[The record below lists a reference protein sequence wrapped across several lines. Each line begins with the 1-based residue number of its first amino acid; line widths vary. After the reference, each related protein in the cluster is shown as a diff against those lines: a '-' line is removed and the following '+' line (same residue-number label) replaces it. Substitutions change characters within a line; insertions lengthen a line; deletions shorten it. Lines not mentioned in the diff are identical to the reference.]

1 MVELDML
8 ERRRVQ
14 RTRVLKGAKIILN
27 DRASLFDC
35 TVHNLTNVG
44 ASVHV
49 PSTIGIPEV
58 FALSFDFGRSTRGCR
73 VIWRADDKLGVSF
86 VG

>member
-1 MVELDML
+1 ML

-27 DRASLFDC
+27 DRSSLFDC
-35 TVHNLTNVG
+35 IVRNLTNVG

-49 PSTIGIPEV
+49 PSSVGIPDS
-58 FALSFDFGRSTRGCR
+58 FALSFDFGRSSRRCR
-73 VIWRADDKLGVSF
+73 AIWRTEDKIGVSLD
-86 VG
+86 

>member
-1 MVELDML
+1 MI

-35 TVHNLTNVG
+35 TVRNLTNAG
-44 ASVHV
+44 ASGHL
-49 PSTIGIPEV
+49 PSTVGIPDV
-58 FALSFDFGRSTRGCR
+58 FSLSFDYGRSSRGCR
-73 VIWRADDKLGVSF
+73 VIWRADDKLGVWF
-86 VG
+86 V

>member
-1 MVELDML
+1 MI

-14 RTRVLKGAKIILN
+14 RTRILKGVKIILN

-35 TVHNLTNVG
+35 TVRNLTNLG

-49 PSTIGIPEV
+49 PSTIGIPDV
-58 FALSFDFGRSTRGCR
+58 FALSFDFGRSSRGCR
-73 VIWRADDKLGVSF
+73 VIWRTKDKIGVAF
-86 VG
+86 D